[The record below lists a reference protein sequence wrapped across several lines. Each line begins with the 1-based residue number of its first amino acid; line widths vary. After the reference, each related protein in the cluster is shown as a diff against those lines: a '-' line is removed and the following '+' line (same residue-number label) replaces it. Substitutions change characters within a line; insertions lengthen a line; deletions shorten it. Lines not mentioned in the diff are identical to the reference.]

1 MFKLQSLLRVHRRMG
16 IVSALFVILLSLS
29 GLILHHGP
37 RLNLDNQFI
46 SSSRLLSWYEI
57 EVPPINIQYRAGQ
70 HGVQL
75 IAESIYFDSDRLP
88 GSFSDLKGF
97 VATEF
102 GFVAA
107 TSNQLLLLTDTGEMI
122 EVLGRVNQVPTG
134 ISRIA
139 NNGSGRLVLQTAMG
153 IIDADLDG
161 LRWTQSTSSAS
172 QLAWSDSSSPQAQ
185 LSAQI
190 RADYAASLISWERV
204 LLDIHSG
211 RILGNLG
218 VVLVDLMALLFMLMA
233 ASGVWIWSRRR
244 N

>member
-1 MFKLQSLLRVHRRMG
+1 MG
-16 IVSALFVILLSLS
+16 IVSALFLIILSFS

-37 RLNLDNQFI
+37 ALNLDNQFI

-57 EVPPINIQYRAGQ
+57 EVPPVKIQYRAGQ

-88 GSFSDLKGF
+88 GNFPDLKGLA
-97 VATEF
+97 ATEF

-107 TSNQLLLLTDTGEMI
+107 TSYQLLLLTDAGELI
-122 EVLGRVNQVPTG
+122 EVLGRVHLVPTG
-134 ISRIA
+134 ISRIGS
-139 NNGSGRLVLQTAMG
+139 NSSGRLVLQTAMD
-153 IIDADLDG
+153 IIEADLDT
-161 LRWTQSTSSAS
+161 LRWTQSTSPVS
-172 QLAWSDSSSPQAQ
+172 QLSWSESTAVGPE

-190 RADYAASLISWERV
+190 RADYAASLISWERL

-211 RILGNLG
+211 RVLGSLG

-233 ASGVWIWSRRR
+233 ASGAWIWSRRR

>member
-16 IVSALFVILLSLS
+16 IVSALFVIILSFS
-29 GLILHHGP
+29 GLILHHSP
-37 RLNLDNQFI
+37 ALNLDNRFI

-57 EVPPINIQYRAGQ
+57 EVPTIEIQYRAGR

-75 IAESIYFDSDRLP
+75 IAESIYFDGDRLP

-107 TSNQLLLLTDTGEMI
+107 TSNQLLLLTAAGEVI
-122 EVLGRVNQVPTG
+122 EVLGRVNLLPTG
-134 ISRIA
+134 ISRI
-139 NNGSGRLVLQTAMG
+139 GSDTADRLVLQTAVG

-172 QLAWSDSSSPQAQ
+172 QLAWSEPTAPRPE
-185 LSAQI
+185 LSARI
-190 RADYAASLISWERV
+190 RADYAASLISWERL

-211 RILGNLG
+211 RVLGSLG
-218 VVLVDLMALLFMLMA
+218 IVLVDLMALLFMLMA